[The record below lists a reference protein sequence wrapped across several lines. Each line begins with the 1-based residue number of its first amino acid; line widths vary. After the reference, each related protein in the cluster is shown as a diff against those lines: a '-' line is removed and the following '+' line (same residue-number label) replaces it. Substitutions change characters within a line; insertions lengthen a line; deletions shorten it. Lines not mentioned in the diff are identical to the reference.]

1 MVFTEINLQ
10 TFEIDKFLFS
20 SAPLLFHA
28 YVANEEASSGLYDAI
43 WQETKPMAGAV
54 NRLIIIVG
62 NK

>member
-10 TFEIDKFLFS
+10 TFEIDKFLYS

-28 YVANEEASSGLYDAI
+28 YVANEEANSGLDAI